1 MGGLWSHLGAGA
13 VARGDEL
20 ATLGA
25 REAEPARVRG
35 LAESAVDFVLLLL
48 VTRLGKIVLVEN
60 VPGNLL
66 RQCEETRVGAAPFG
80 RLGRLLHLE
89 VESLVI
95 GDAMITKLPKR
106 QTGAHEDE
114 SRARHGH
121 RVRRDAAVFFLSSRG
136 PDSFPRDQLRRP
148 RRDVSSRRRNRRH
161 VALVS
166 KRCDATKMRARDRSR
181 PIARLVVAAA
191 RRSPNSIF
199 TTSKTARKEIF
210 ENARSP
216 LLPRWQSH

>member
-1 MGGLWSHLGAGA
+1 MCTNSCFGIEKIEKGQRWHVGHLLEGGQPMRGRDDCHVRFSYDGSVTQGPALQTNFAILPHSIFHRSRGSYFFTVVFQRGEGRGGGFWSHLGAGA
-13 VARGDEL
+13 IARGDEL
-20 ATLGA
+20 AALGA
-25 REAEPARVRG
+25 REAEPAGVRG

-95 GDAMITKLPKR
+95 GDAMVAKLPKR

-114 SRARHGH
+114 SRARHGR
-121 RVRRDAAVFFLSSRG
+121 RVRRDAAVFF
-136 PDSFPRDQLRRP
+136 
-148 RRDVSSRRRNRRH
+148 
-161 VALVS
+161 
-166 KRCDATKMRARDRSR
+166 
-181 PIARLVVAAA
+181 
-191 RRSPNSIF
+191 
-199 TTSKTARKEIF
+199 
-210 ENARSP
+210 
-216 LLPRWQSH
+216 

>member
-1 MGGLWSHLGAGA
+1 MRGRDDCHVRFSYDGSVTQGPALQTNFRNSAPQHFSSFARELFFHGCLPGEGRGGL
-13 VARGDEL
+13 VAPGSRCNRTGDEL
-20 ATLGA
+20 AALGA
-25 REAEPARVRG
+25 REAEPAGVRG

-95 GDAMITKLPKR
+95 GDAMVAKLPKR

-114 SRARHGH
+114 SRARHGR
-121 RVRRDAAVFFLSSRG
+121 RVRRDAAVFFLVREDPTLSRG
-136 PDSFPRDQLRRP
+136 INSEDRAGTY
-148 RRDVSSRRRNRRH
+148 RRDVETAGTSR
-161 VALVS
+161 S
-166 KRCDATKMRARDRSR
+166 
-181 PIARLVVAAA
+181 
-191 RRSPNSIF
+191 
-199 TTSKTARKEIF
+199 
-210 ENARSP
+210 
-216 LLPRWQSH
+216 

>member
-1 MGGLWSHLGAGA
+1 MGGGLWSHLGAGA

-121 RVRRDAAVFFLSSRG
+121 RVRRDAAAFF
-136 PDSFPRDQLRRP
+136 
-148 RRDVSSRRRNRRH
+148 
-161 VALVS
+161 
-166 KRCDATKMRARDRSR
+166 
-181 PIARLVVAAA
+181 
-191 RRSPNSIF
+191 
-199 TTSKTARKEIF
+199 
-210 ENARSP
+210 
-216 LLPRWQSH
+216 